1 MSSLKEKA
9 NNILS
14 DKSTNLLPENIKKD
28 TTILGVVGTLEALDT
43 SDANATPS
51 DLSRDK
57 TAYVNGEKITGTIT
71 TYSSILSYTFYPGQC
86 TVSTDE
92 IMKRLDTHS
101 QFNNDI
107 LIRSG
112 VKVNMQIPYE
122 DITTEIGLTA
132 DKLKAGEE
140 ILGVTGTLDILDTS
154 DANANSNDIVQ
165 NKTAY
170 VNGSKITGSLF
181 LSTGSDYFYYGESGV
196 NIALFDSDGD
206 EEPDCVQISKEM
218 VTRLCYETGATLT
231 LNTKYADL
239 AKLIG
244 LTPEKIKSG
253 ETILGVTGTYTGE

>member
-28 TTILGVVGTLEALDT
+28 TTILGVVGTLETLDT

-71 TYSSILSYTFYPGQC
+71 TFSSILSYTFYPGQC

-140 ILGVTGTLDILDTS
+140 ILGVTGTLETLNTS
-154 DANANSNDIVQ
+154 DATATADDIAR

-170 VNGSKITGSLF
+170 VNGELITGNVFSYDDEILNSDTMEIDLNQ
-181 LSTGSDYFYYGESGV
+181 LSG
-196 NIALFDSDGD
+196 DGD
-206 EEPDCVQISKEM
+206 LPGMIITLKQSVSSKCM
-218 VTRLCYETGATLT
+218 VTN
-231 LNTKYADL
+231 NTKISAFKRYDEFTD
-239 AKLIG
+239 LIG
-244 LTPEKIKSG
+244 LTPEKIKAG